1 MMLVSIVSGGQTGVD
16 RGALDAAL
24 QAGFPCGG
32 WCPAGRLAED
42 GRIPDR
48 YPLRETRGSDYP
60 IRTRK
65 NVEQSDATLIL
76 APGVLTGGT
85 RLTRDL
91 CRQAGRPCL
100 VMDAARRAAVE
111 AVEPVVE
118 FVVRHRV
125 RVLNVAGPRASG
137 WPAAADYSRT
147 VLTGL
152 IARAQLSLDLSAAEN
167 SDSVESGAEQDSP
180 RHR

>member
-1 MMLVSIVSGGQTGVD
+1 MMLNRIVSGGQTGVD

-24 QAGFPCGG
+24 RAGFPCGG

-48 YPLRETRGSDYP
+48 YPLRETRESDYP
-60 IRTRK
+60 VRTRK
-65 NVEQSDATLIL
+65 NVEDSDATLIL
-76 APGVLTGGT
+76 APDELSGGT

-91 CRQAGRPCL
+91 CLQADRPCL
-100 VMDAARRAAVE
+100 VIDAARRSPDDAME
-111 AVEPVVE
+111 LVVD
-118 FVVRHRV
+118 FVVQHRV

-137 WPAAADYSRT
+137 WPAAAGYSRN

-152 IARAQLSLDLSAAEN
+152 IARAQSSLDLRAAEN